1 MGLLKKPKRDESN
14 ITRIPDEWN
23 KDFFHMVNINYNDNS
38 YVGYFWATSNWVEV
52 HCFKNVSL
60 ETVYSK
66 TEYTL
71 YIADQLV
78 YKLWA
83 NIGYVFK
90 KRVISAIIPRSE
102 VRFSYLL
109 NSQEFY
115 SCKEK
120 FKDTIYIYIN
130 KSDINRW
137 KIWHPDDKSKHVL
150 PGSSEVG
157 WYAICDNNLYK
168 LEWDYYS
175 LIGKI
180 KHFDGSYT
188 NDFTLVV
195 KHKVE
200 ASTNKNAISKGYV
213 CTNKQGYKIY
223 CGEIEYET
231 GMIPT
236 FYAVDEKGKPLSLPV
251 MWHNGEWIV
260 RDWGPD

>member
-1 MGLLKKPKRDESN
+1 LGLFKKPKRDESN

-38 YVGYFWATSNWVEV
+38 YVGYFWATGNWVEV

-66 TEYTL
+66 TEYTH

-90 KRVISAIIPRSE
+90 KRVISAIIPRNE
-102 VRFSYLL
+102 VKFSYLL

-130 KSDINRW
+130 KSDTNRW
-137 KIWHPDDKSKHVL
+137 KVWHPDDKYKHVL
-150 PGSSEVG
+150 PRSSEVG

-168 LEWDYYS
+168 LEWDNYS
-175 LIGKI
+175 LIGEVRRIDGLYNDNFTVVI
-180 KHFDGSYT
+180 KQKQAKT
-188 NDFTLVV
+188 NGIDT
-195 KHKVE
+195 
-200 ASTNKNAISKGYV
+200 GYV
-213 CTNKQGYKIY
+213 CTNRQGYRIY
-223 CGEIEYET
+223 LGEVEYEKT
-231 GMIPT
+231 GMMIPT
-236 FYAVDEKGKPLSLPV
+236 YYVADDKGRPLGLPL

-260 RDWGPD
+260 RDWGQD